1 MRIFR
6 TEEEVKTFRCLD
18 FQDGYSKRL
27 LEKPRTSGYLR
38 GLDTNEFLRIGT
50 RSYSSALNGQ
60 GKISLLLGADN
71 SVLAVLRAP
80 NIERSLYEI
89 NSAFLNE
96 PNQLEEL
103 FADLLDAG
111 LTLVSQNYFSLD
123 TLGVWKSLGSRYSLN
138 VIARSGNGHE
148 PTVVKLDDAIAYV
161 EDPDSYRNNYQLSL
175 RK

>member
-6 TEEEVKTFRCLD
+6 TDEEVKTFRCLD
-18 FQDGYSKRL
+18 FREGYSKRL

-38 GLDTNEFLRIGT
+38 GIVNNELLRIGN

-60 GKISLLLGADN
+60 GKISLLLGANN

-80 NIERSLYEI
+80 NTDGSLYEI
-89 NSAFLNE
+89 NSAFLDD
-96 PNQLEEL
+96 PVQLAEL
-103 FADLLDAG
+103 FTDLLDTG

-123 TLGVWKSLGSRYSLN
+123 TFRVWKDLGSRYKLQ
-138 VIARSGNGHE
+138 VITRSGNSHK
-148 PTVVKLDDAIAYV
+148 PICMKLDDAIAYV
-161 EDPDSYRNNYQLSL
+161 EDPDNYRNNYQLSL